1 MMPEPLVL
9 LLEAS
14 SYKLRPITTC
24 GFEVVSGNLVSKN
37 VERHLDE
44 SSNYW
49 KERYVHLG
57 ARLLCIDM
65 HVIRSNQYVP
75 VWIEAEGNREIGRT
89 DTIFPGY
96 SQ

>member
-1 MMPEPLVL
+1 MPEPLVL
-9 LLEAS
+9 LPEAS

-57 ARLLCIDM
+57 ARLPCIDM

-75 VWIEAEGNREIGRT
+75 FLERGRRK
-89 DTIFPGY
+89 PGDWEDRY
-96 SQ
+96 DIP